1 MKEPTMSTA
10 TLPRIVPGQSDPL
23 QDELQDELRHI
34 RDLVFIR
41 DLLRERGET
50 SNELREYDAVINEA
64 RAQLSESAKRA
75 SARYATAA

>member
-10 TLPRIVPGQSDPL
+10 ASPRTVSVPSDL
-23 QDELQDELRHI
+23 LDGELQDELDHI

-50 SNELREYDAVINEA
+50 STELREYDAVINEA
-64 RAQLSESAKRA
+64 RAQLAESAKRA
-75 SARYATAA
+75 SARYADAA